1 MLNVKHKMILKNR
14 LRTRLFNDMLYI
26 SFANLVKELRSLRN
40 YTEITERLKHL
51 DVPIELIGS
60 VHAKKNINWPI
71 YQIRLTSSAHTPRRV
86 LITGGMHGNEPA
98 GVEAVLQ
105 FLARDNTTLLKEFS
119 FLVIPC
125 VNPYGYVHNTRETL
139 NGVDINRAFETE
151 NVAEVAIV
159 KKALGQTQF
168 SLTIDFHE
176 DYDATGFY
184 LYEGKRD
191 EKYIGPRLA
200 TAAKAVGTLDPDD
213 PGEDAPDLAE
223 GVYKVATAW
232 GTQGLAPY
240 LLHFHSEHVIISETP
255 TVWQLEQR
263 AALHLMILDTALD
276 IISGKDV

>member
-1 MLNVKHKMILKNR
+1 MR
-14 LRTRLFNDMLYI
+14 D
-26 SFANLVKELRSLRN
+26 
-40 YTEITERLKHL
+40 YTEVTERLKRL
-51 DVPIELIGS
+51 DVPVEMLGT
-60 VHAKKNINWPI
+60 VHAKENINWPL
-71 YQIRLTSSAHTPRRV
+71 YQIHLVSSARTPQRV
-86 LITGGMHGNEPA
+86 LITGGMHGDEPA

-105 FLARDNTTLLKEFS
+105 FLERDNTTRLKNFS

-125 VNPYGYVHNTRETL
+125 INPYGYVYNTRETL
-139 NGVDINRAFETE
+139 DGIDINRAFETDD
-151 NVAEVAIV
+151 VAEVAIV

-168 SLTIDFHE
+168 SLAIDFHE

-200 TAAKAVGTLDPDD
+200 TAAKAIGPLDPDD

-223 GVYKVATAW
+223 GVYKVATSW
-232 GTQGLAPY
+232 GTQGLTPY

-263 AALHLMILDTALD
+263 VALHLTILDTALD
-276 IISGKDV
+276 IISGKDI

>member
-1 MLNVKHKMILKNR
+1 M
-14 LRTRLFNDMLYI
+14 
-26 SFANLVKELRSLRN
+26 RN
-40 YTEITERLKHL
+40 YTEITERLNHL
-51 DVPIELIGS
+51 DVPIELIDTAHS
-60 VHAKKNINWPI
+60 YPI
-71 YQIRLTSSAHTPRRV
+71 HQIRLASSADTPRHI
-86 LITGGMHGNEPA
+86 LITGGVHGDEPA

-105 FLARDNTTLLKEFS
+105 FLERNNSTLLKKFF

-125 VNPYGYVHNTRETL
+125 INPYGYVHNTRETF
-139 NGVDINRAFETE
+139 GDIDINRAFETE
-151 NVAEVAIV
+151 DIVEVAII

-168 SLTIDFHE
+168 AIAIDFHE

-191 EKYIGPRLA
+191 EKYIGPDLVA
-200 TAAKAVGTLDPDD
+200 AAKAIGPIDPDD

-223 GVYKVATAW
+223 GVYKVATSW

-263 AALHLMILDTALD
+263 AALHLTILDTALK
-276 IISGKDV
+276 IISERCV